1 MYEKNENCAIIVSYI
16 EMLKYYILFAFIHSN
31 KFRGKLCFKDKYG
44 KIYNDILKVIF
55 NFIFKDFKTF

>member
-1 MYEKNENCAIIVSYI
+1 MYEKKENCAIIVSYI

-44 KIYNDILKVIF
+44 KIYNGNLEG
-55 NFIFKDFKTF
+55 NF